1 LKRGEERGGGGDND
15 MSEICGNNA
24 GIGEQ
29 WERGRNRRKGR
40 EREREDRK
48 PTALPPSSH
57 HNLSAPRKKRH
68 PPI

>member
-1 LKRGEERGGGGDND
+1 